1 MTTGIKFAAA
11 IELTQQFVLQLQD
24 EALTSE
30 QVQIFVTDLVATQ
43 EGARGFFVGYLT
55 NGLAVVDNKVHPGIV
70 AGLQAHPEVVADL
83 LVKNLAMSTAQNLHF
98 LREEQADMA
107 ANSATVAKRSRQ
119 LIDSL
124 QMPEVKVISQQIIEA
139 IRTGAGEYAEFLER
153 WGYDAE
159 QKKAIEQALDQWVF
173 GELIT
178 QR

>member
-24 EALTSE
+24 GVLTPE
-30 QVQIFVTDLVATQ
+30 QVQSFVTDLVATQ

-55 NGLAVVDNKVHPGIV
+55 HGLAVVDKVHPGIIL
-70 AGLQAHPEVVADL
+70 GLAAHPGVVADL

-98 LREEQADMA
+98 LRENQADMA

-119 LIDSL
+119 LIDAL
-124 QMPEVKVISQQIIEA
+124 QMPEIKVITQQIIDA
-139 IRTGAGEYAEFLER
+139 IRTGTGDYVEFLER

-159 QKKAIEQALDQWVF
+159 QKGEIEQALSQ
-173 GELIT
+173 
-178 QR
+178 

>member
-24 EALTSE
+24 GVLTPE
-30 QVQIFVTDLVATQ
+30 QVESFVTDLVATQ

-55 NGLAVVDNKVHPGIV
+55 NGLAVVDKVHPGIIL
-70 AGLQAHPEVVADL
+70 GLATHPAVVADL

-98 LREEQADMA
+98 LRENQADMA

-119 LIDSL
+119 LIDAL
-124 QMPEVKVISQQIIEA
+124 QMPEIKVITQQIIDA
-139 IRTGAGEYAEFLER
+139 IRTGTGDYVEFLER

-159 QKKAIEQALDQWVF
+159 QKGAIEKALSQ
-173 GELIT
+173 
-178 QR
+178 

>member
-24 EALTSE
+24 GMLTPE
-30 QVQIFVTDLVATQ
+30 QVQSFVTDLVATQ

-55 NGLAVVDNKVHPGIV
+55 NGLAVVDKVHPGIIL
-70 AGLQAHPEVVADL
+70 GLAAHPSVVADL

-98 LREEQADMA
+98 LRENQADMA

-119 LIDSL
+119 LIDAL
-124 QMPEVKVISQQIIEA
+124 PMPEIKVIAQQIIDA
-139 IRTGAGEYAEFLER
+139 IRTGTGEYVEFLER

-159 QKKAIEQALDQWVF
+159 QKGAIEKALSQ
-173 GELIT
+173 
-178 QR
+178 

>member
-24 EALTSE
+24 GVLTPE
-30 QVQIFVTDLVATQ
+30 QVQSFVTDLVATQ

-55 NGLAVVDNKVHPGIV
+55 NGLAVVDKVHPGIIL
-70 AGLQAHPEVVADL
+70 GLAAYPAVVADL

-98 LREEQADMA
+98 LRENQADMA

-119 LIDSL
+119 LIDAL
-124 QMPEVKVISQQIIEA
+124 QMTEIQVIAEQIIDA
-139 IRTGAGEYAEFLER
+139 IRTGTGDYVEFLER

-159 QKKAIEQALDQWVF
+159 QKGAIEKALSQ
-173 GELIT
+173 
-178 QR
+178 